1 MLISAGLLL
10 VLLCGSSTSLVA
22 ATCSYGDRG
31 GCLDAGDTTAV
42 YWSHPRYYLKA
53 SEFKFEIP
61 GEGTVT
67 MRNGRSVI
75 FDGDW
80 DPQMYM
86 SIEVTWTGLSLMT
99 QGGKE
104 KRFFGYLNA
113 NGTNW
118 WMGEARV
125 YNADEQW
132 ITFHD
137 PNTPLM
143 SGKINEC
150 FQRNELVLSSTYPPG
165 SKITFKNVALAA
177 FLPWHIEG
185 YGVCVCSS

>member
-10 VLLCGSSTSLVA
+10 VLLCGCSTSLVA
-22 ATCSYGDRG
+22 ATCSDDDRG
-31 GCLDAGDTTAV
+31 GCFDAGDTTAV

-80 DPQMYM
+80 DPQTYM

-125 YNADEQW
+125 YNTDEQW
-132 ITFHD
+132 IRFND

-143 SGKINEC
+143 SGKLNEC
-150 FQRNELVLSSTYPPG
+150 FQRNELVLSSTDPPG

-177 FLPWHIEG
+177 FLPWQG

>member
-1 MLISAGLLL
+1 M
-10 VLLCGSSTSLVA
+10 VA
-22 ATCSYGDRG
+22 ATCSDDDRG
-31 GCLDAGDTTAV
+31 GCFDAGDTTAV

-75 FDGDW
+75 VDGTSI
-80 DPQMYM
+80 

-104 KRFFGYLNA
+104 KRFFGYLNE

-118 WMGEARV
+118 WMREARV
-125 YNADEQW
+125 YNTDEQW
-132 ITFHD
+132 IRFYD

-143 SGKINEC
+143 SGKLNEC
-150 FQRNELVLSSTYPPG
+150 FQRNELVLSSTDPPG

-177 FLPWHIEG
+177 FLPWQG